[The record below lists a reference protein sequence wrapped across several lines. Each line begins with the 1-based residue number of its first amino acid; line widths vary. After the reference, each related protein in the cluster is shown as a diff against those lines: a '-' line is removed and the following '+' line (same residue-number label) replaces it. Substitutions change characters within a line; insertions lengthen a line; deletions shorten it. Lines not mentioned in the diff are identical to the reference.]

1 MLISWKLLNQ
11 LEVNSSALY
20 QTIWDVVNLQIVFS
34 FRLVS
39 RSDVSI
45 WKSTVVFFLS
55 LCKTEI
61 GMGTRRRNSLLIFNN
76 KQTFTRQEEKK
87 RAKWQHPSWT
97 NKSKVFL
104 KFALGPARLS
114 PSFSHSR
121 TSFLTSLIKWKILL
135 ALDQSLLIRKT
146 ISFSRE

>member
-39 RSDVSI
+39 RRRLDLKVDC
-45 WKSTVVFFLS
+45 VFFLS

-114 PSFSHSR
+114 PSFSRSR

-135 ALDQSLLIRKT
+135 ALGQSLLIRKT